1 MVGVYKE
8 VHFIHKTNMILKLRE
23 YKMNNNFCLKAAV
36 KELKMPSSLNVSLIN
51 VPIKAEAFQISVGF
65 LK

>member
-1 MVGVYKE
+1 MLGVYKE

-23 YKMNNNFCLKAAV
+23 YKMNNNFCLETAI

-51 VPIKAEAFQISVGF
+51 VPVKAEAFQISVGL